1 MTLLMEKDIL
11 SEEESRFYIAETIL
25 AVETVHSLNYIHRD
39 LKPDNLLV
47 GKDGHVKLSDF
58 GLCKH
63 VEIRPKAT
71 NVYEN
76 TRKDLTSA
84 VDDYNKSG
92 MNKQLLNKRME
103 YKRNRQLAYST
114 VGTPD
119 YIAPEVFGQCG
130 YSETVDWWS
139 IGAILFEM
147 LVGYPPFFS
156 DDPSVTCQ
164 KILHWRKTLNIPPE
178 ANLSIPATD
187 ILKRLLCDADNRL
200 GSSGVAE
207 IKCHPFF

>member
-25 AVETVHSLNYIHRD
+25 AVENVHSLNYIHRD
-39 LKPDNLLV
+39 LKPDNLLI

-63 VEIRPKAT
+63 VEIKPKSN

-76 TRKDLTSA
+76 LRKDLT
-84 VDDYNKSG
+84 G
-92 MNKQLLNKRME
+92 IKQDEKKLTTGEKWMQKVKRS
-103 YKRNRQLAYST
+103 RQLAFST

-119 YIAPEVFGQCG
+119 YIAPEVFGQQG
-130 YSETVDWWS
+130 YNETVDWWS
-139 IGAILFEM
+139 VGAILFEM

-156 DDPSVTCQ
+156 DDPSVTC
-164 KILHWRKTLNIPPE
+164 
-178 ANLSIPATD
+178 
-187 ILKRLLCDADNRL
+187 
-200 GSSGVAE
+200 
-207 IKCHPFF
+207 